1 MKSKTQKYRG
11 YEIVKIA
18 NRRATNVG
26 DTYIVLTKRGENWSS
41 HSSLDDGK
49 AEIDRLLT
57 GGQRTDLSEYGF
69 TF

>member
-1 MKSKTQKYRG
+1 MSKVRNQHRG
-11 YEIVKIA
+11 YEIIKLA
-18 NRRATNVG
+18 RRRATNVG

-41 HSSLDDGK
+41 HSSLNDAK
-49 AEIDRLLT
+49 SEIDRLLT

>member
-1 MKSKTQKYRG
+1 MSKVRNQHRG
-11 YEIVKIA
+11 YEIVKLA
-18 NRRATNVG
+18 RRRATNVG

-41 HSSLDDGK
+41 HSSLHDAK

-57 GGQRTDLSEYGF
+57 GGERTNLSEYGF